1 MAAPQLWAHSC
12 SCWKDSSSVSG
23 YCSRSHPAWNVDGM
37 VNILFSICIR
47 PSNFLPNLPQ
57 IQFTYCNVKY
67 IHQTKYNSFNLLSK
81 MLHPVFAYFY
91 APVVLIQRNSTELQM
106 WWRAVDNLSIKS
118 WAPHGSM
125 LPLQTSK
132 AGSCT
137 FCLIQALKTT
147 VTPHILNGWDEI
159 GLCQSS
165 LEEPQNIHNNKE

>member
-1 MAAPQLWAHSC
+1 MPLTFHPFLYLHFSELLYCIGYLHSCIMAAPQLWAHSC

-106 WWRAVDNLSIKS
+106 W
-118 WAPHGSM
+118 
-125 LPLQTSK
+125 
-132 AGSCT
+132 
-137 FCLIQALKTT
+137 
-147 VTPHILNGWDEI
+147 
-159 GLCQSS
+159 
-165 LEEPQNIHNNKE
+165 